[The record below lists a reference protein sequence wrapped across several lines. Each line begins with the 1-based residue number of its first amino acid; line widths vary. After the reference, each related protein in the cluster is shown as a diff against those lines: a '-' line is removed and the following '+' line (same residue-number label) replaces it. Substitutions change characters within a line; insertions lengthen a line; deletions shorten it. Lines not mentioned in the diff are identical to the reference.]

1 MVKKTSIICVRD
13 RVTDPALVNTL
24 VGPMPGLLLRLLQV
38 LLVEHFDG
46 DVIWRKNQKLSLT
59 VSVFYFRETN
69 DIA

>member
-1 MVKKTSIICVRD
+1 
-13 RVTDPALVNTL
+13 
-24 VGPMPGLLLRLLQV
+24 MPGLLLQLFQV